1 MTIIENYS
9 LKRLNTFKIDVK
21 SKYFIEI
28 EDETELKE
36 VVKEYQ
42 SRSEKIL
49 LLGGGSNILFTKD
62 FDGLVIHLDTK
73 GIDIVS
79 KNDKEIIL
87 DFQAGESWDDVVLY
101 AVKNGYYGIENLSL
115 IPGTIGAAPIQNIGA
130 YGAELKDVF
139 YSLDGF
145 FIHDLEEKTFSLNEC
160 KFGYRDS
167 IFKRELKDKFIITS
181 VKLQLSKEKNF
192 KLNYRDLADLNKLR
206 KNITLEK
213 VRNHI
218 VKIRES
224 KLPNPKVLGNA
235 GSFYKN
241 PEISKQQLSILIDQ
255 NPALP
260 YFKSPDGKIKLP
272 AGWLIEQCGWKGK
285 REGDVASYHRQ
296 ALIIINYGNATSQSI
311 LKFTQEIKESVI
323 SKFGIELEQE
333 VNFY

>member
-1 MTIIENYS
+1 MKIQENYS
-9 LKRLNTFKIDVK
+9 LKELNTFKIDVK
-21 SKYFIEI
+21 AKNFIEI
-28 EDETELKE
+28 EDEIELKE
-36 VVKEYQ
+36 VVKEYN
-42 SRSEKIL
+42 SRGEKIL
-49 LLGGGSNILFTKD
+49 ILGGGSNILFTKD
-62 FDGLVIHLDTK
+62 FHGLVIHLNTK

-87 DFQAGESWDDVVLY
+87 DFQAGEVWDEVVFY
-101 AVKNGYYGIENLSL
+101 AVKKGYYGIENLSL

-145 FIHDLEEKTFSLNEC
+145 FIEDLKKKSFSLDEC
-160 KFGYRDS
+160 EFGYRDS

-181 VKLQLSKEKNF
+181 VKLKLSKEKNF

-213 VRNHI
+213 IRNHV
-218 VKIRES
+218 VKVRES

-235 GSFYKN
+235 GSFFKN
-241 PEISKQQLSILIDQ
+241 PEINKQQLSDLIDQ

-311 LKFTQEIKESVI
+311 LKFTQEIKDSVI

>member
-1 MTIIENYS
+1 MKIKENYS
-9 LKRLNTFKIDVK
+9 LQELNTFKIDVK

-28 EDETELKE
+28 ENESDLKE
-36 VVKEYQ
+36 IVKEYK
-42 SRSEKIL
+42 SKGEKIL

-62 FDGLVIHLDTK
+62 FDGLVVHLITK

-79 KNDKEIIL
+79 QDDDSVLIDCK
-87 DFQAGESWDDVVLY
+87 AGEEWDEVVQF
-101 AVKNGYYGIENLSL
+101 AVNNEYYGIENLSL

-145 FIHDLEEKTFSLNEC
+145 YTADLVEKSFSLGESE
-160 KFGYRDS
+160 FGYRDS
-167 IFKRELKDKFIITS
+167 IFKSELKDKFIITS
-181 VKLQLSKEKNF
+181 VKLRLSKEKNF

-206 KNITLEK
+206 KNITIKK
-213 VRNHI
+213 VRDHI
-218 VKIRES
+218 IKVRES
-224 KLPNPKVLGNA
+224 KLPNPKVIGNA

-241 PEISKQQLSILIDQ
+241 PEISAKQLTNLIDQ
-255 NPALP
+255 NPDLP
-260 YFKSPDGKIKLP
+260 YFKSPDRKIKLP

-311 LKFTQEIKESVI
+311 LNFTQEIKDSVI
-323 SKFGIELEQE
+323 SKFGIELETE

>member
-1 MTIIENYS
+1 
-9 LKRLNTFKIDVK
+9 
-21 SKYFIEI
+21 
-28 EDETELKE
+28 
-36 VVKEYQ
+36 
-42 SRSEKIL
+42 
-49 LLGGGSNILFTKD
+49 
-62 FDGLVIHLDTK
+62 
-73 GIDIVS
+73 
-79 KNDKEIIL
+79 L

-139 YSLDGF
+139 HSLDGF
-145 FIHDLEEKTFSLNEC
+145 FINDLKEKSFSLDEC
-160 KFGYRDS
+160 EFGYRDS

-181 VKLQLSKEKNF
+181 VKLKLSKEKNF

-213 VRNHI
+213 VRNHV
-218 VKIRES
+218 VKVRES

-235 GSFYKN
+235 GSFFKN
-241 PEISKQQLSILIDQ
+241 PEITKQQLSDLIVQ

-311 LKFTQEIKESVI
+311 LKFTQEIKDSVI

>member
-1 MTIIENYS
+1 MKIQENYS
-9 LKRLNTFKIDVK
+9 LKELNTFKIDVK
-21 SKYFIEI
+21 AKNFIEI
-28 EDETELKE
+28 EDEIELKE
-36 VVKEYQ
+36 VVKEYN
-42 SRSEKIL
+42 SKGEKIL
-49 LLGGGSNILFTKD
+49 ILGGGTNILFTND
-62 FDGLVIHLDTK
+62 FDGLVIHLNTK

-79 KNDKEIIL
+79 KNDKEIIM

-145 FIHDLEEKTFSLNEC
+145 FIDNLKEKSFSLAEC
-160 KFGYRDS
+160 EFGYRDS

-181 VKLQLSKEKNF
+181 IKLKLSKEKNF

-213 VRNHI
+213 VRNHV
-218 VKIRES
+218 VKVRES

-235 GSFYKN
+235 GSFFKN
-241 PEISKQQLSILIDQ
+241 PEITKQKLSDLMDQ

-285 REGDVASYHRQ
+285 RDGDVASYHRQ

-311 LKFTQEIKESVI
+311 LKFTQEIKDSVI

>member
-1 MTIIENYS
+1 MTIKENYS
-9 LKRLNTFKIDVK
+9 LKELNTFKIDVK

-36 VVKEYQ
+36 VAKEYN
-42 SRSEKIL
+42 SKGEKIL
-49 LLGGGSNILFTKD
+49 ILGGGSNILFTND
-62 FDGLVIHLDTK
+62 FDGLVIHLNTK

-101 AVKNGYYGIENLSL
+101 AVKNGIENLSL

-139 YSLDGF
+139 HSLDGF
-145 FIHDLEEKTFSLNEC
+145 FINDLKEKSFSLDEC
-160 KFGYRDS
+160 EFGYRDS

-181 VKLQLSKEKNF
+181 VKLKLSKEKNF

-213 VRNHI
+213 VRNHV
-218 VKIRES
+218 VKVRES

-235 GSFYKN
+235 GSFFKN
-241 PEISKQQLSILIDQ
+241 PEITKQQLSDLIVQ

-311 LKFTQEIKESVI
+311 LKFTQEIKDSVI